1 MIDIYNKKTMK
12 FGLLKSKIEKY
23 LLESY
28 GRNLFKDE
36 LKIFKKLVLENKN
49 LKKLFFV
56 YDELNT
62 NKGYTKDIAD
72 QFINECITIYENTI
86 NKINPKD
93 LKVLELWVDDVK
105 SENQYDDIDN
115 LFSTNILTL
124 ENKIKSRKIISESL
138 IKKSKDENSDVI
150 NLPISTMVNIANQT
164 INKYI
169 SELNESDKKSLIS
182 LLKEDDN
189 KLNSEFDILK
199 IDIISKLNEIK
210 KTSDIETSKRID
222 ESIEK
227 ITTEKYDKLT
237 YFKLKNLKENL

>member
-1 MIDIYNKKTMK
+1 MK
-12 FGLLKSKIEKY
+12 FGHLKSKIEKH
-23 LLESY
+23 LFESY
-28 GRNLFKDE
+28 GKNSFKDE
-36 LKIFKKLVLENKN
+36 LKVFKQLVLENKT

-62 NKGYTKDIAD
+62 NKGYTKEIAD
-72 QFINECITIYENTI
+72 QFINECIIIYENTI

-210 KTSDIETSKRID
+210 KVSDIETSKRID

>member
-1 MIDIYNKKTMK
+1 LIFIIKKIMK
-12 FGLLKSKIEKY
+12 FGHLKSKIEKH
-23 LLESY
+23 LFESY
-28 GRNLFKDE
+28 GKNSFKDE
-36 LKIFKKLVLENKN
+36 LKVFKQLVLENKT

-62 NKGYTKDIAD
+62 NKGYTKEIAD
-72 QFINECITIYENTI
+72 QFINECIIIYENTI

-210 KTSDIETSKRID
+210 KVSDIETSKRID